1 MIYIYVILSNEY
13 VKVDMD
19 IEASFEDEN
28 NHFIKLKNIYKLQG
42 HSDESIKNKKEHST
56 IMSCCVRNAKDD
68 I

>member
-1 MIYIYVILSNEY
+1 M
-13 VKVDMD
+13 KVDMD